1 VKLANPK
8 TTTAD
13 QLLLVPYDNK
23 NIDKTVIN
31 VVICYLINM
40 LKILIMLEDNEV
52 LLVTSSQT

>member
-13 QLLLVPYDNK
+13 QLLQVPHDNK
-23 NIDKTVIN
+23 NIDKTLIN

-52 LLVTSSQT
+52 LLVTSPQT